1 MKRLITLI
9 AILISSN
16 VYSQSKDTTITWY
29 GIPFYDTLSDGR
41 IKMRTNVYTFDHIPT
56 RSESLYVRKVNAI
69 LYKKLPT
76 NKNKKTINNGKEKI
90 NSRRIKGID

>member
-16 VYSQSKDTTITWY
+16 GYSQSKDTTITWY
-29 GIPFYDTLSDGR
+29 GMPFYDTLPDGR
-41 IKMRTNVYTFDHIPT
+41 IKMKTTIYKFDHIPT
-56 RSESLYVRKVNAI
+56 RSESLYVKKVNSV

-76 NKNKKTINNGKEKI
+76 NKNKKTKKQ
-90 NSRRIKGID
+90 